1 VFVPLDAIIGGPAMA
16 GQGWRMLMD
25 SLAAGRSISLP
36 ALAVASA
43 QVSTRLVGAYA
54 TVREQFDTPI
64 GRFEGIE
71 EPLARI
77 GGLTYVMNAARWLT
91 AGTTRR
97 QLRTTHGVSGLS
109 DRRDSVELFTR
120 RR

>member
-1 VFVPLDAIIGGPAMA
+1 ME
-16 GQGWRMLMD
+16 

-36 ALAVASA
+36 SLAGASA
-43 QVSTRLVGAYA
+43 ELATRVVAAYG

-77 GGLTYVMNAARWLT
+77 GGLTYVMNAARHPPPPP
-91 AGTTRR
+91 AFPPAHVGGNGSPPG
-97 QLRTTHGVSGLS
+97 HK
-109 DRRDSVELFTR
+109 
-120 RR
+120 